1 MLRRF
6 GRPYEPAVAVVCAAF
21 VDDNADAPAAAAH
34 LERCGESP
42 LRLGRDDDRDGD
54 LERSLERCCC
64 NLDLDPDRDR
74 DDDAG
79 DLEARRRRPA

>member
-1 MLRRF
+1 
-6 GRPYEPAVAVVCAAF
+6 
-21 VDDNADAPAAAAH
+21 